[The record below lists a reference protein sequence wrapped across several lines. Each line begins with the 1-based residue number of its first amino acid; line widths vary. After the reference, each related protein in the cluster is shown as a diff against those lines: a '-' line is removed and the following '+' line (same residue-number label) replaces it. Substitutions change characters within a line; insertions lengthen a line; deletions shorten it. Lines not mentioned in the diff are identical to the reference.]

1 MSGLASAYTQTF
13 RSAQPLQGA
22 AISNLAESLMGSLVR
37 DSAQLQA
44 GLMNSGLG
52 ATARMLD
59 TTLVNQQRTRELE
72 MDIKNQ
78 ENIRKDSRR
87 AGLTANLLA
96 GAGALASSRASQRSG
111 LLGSLLSGGG
121 DALSRGANRWGT
133 GQTLFQGAQAVN
145 NPAIDALLNAQEGAS
160 KTRAPLPSLN

>member
-22 AISNLAESLMGSLVR
+22 VISNLAESLMGTLVR

-44 GLMNSGLG
+44 GLMNTGLG
-52 ATARMLD
+52 AASRLLD
-59 TTLVNQQRTRELE
+59 TTLVNQQRTKELE

-78 ENIRKDSRR
+78 ETIRKDSRR

-96 GAGALASSRASQRSG
+96 GVGALAGSRASQRSV
-111 LLGSLLSGGG
+111 LLGSLLWGGG
-121 DALSRGANRWGT
+121 DALGRAANRWGT
-133 GQTLFQGAQAVN
+133 GQTLFQGAQAIN
-145 NPAIDALLNAQEGAS
+145 NPAIDALLNVQEGAS
-160 KTRAPLPSLN
+160 KVKAPLPPLN